1 MLYDAICAL
10 VTKCD
15 SMSAQN
21 NIQLKTNNKLM
32 NGFGNTLSD
41 LKMRFLDDQKD
52 FKTHINQEL
61 E

>member
-1 MLYDAICAL
+1 
-10 VTKCD
+10 
-15 SMSAQN
+15 
-21 NIQLKTNNKLM
+21 M